1 MYKINQ
7 GWQPKLLKEI
17 TMLKTVRA
25 TKNEIRKVLN
35 ELNYNVFQDV
45 LDDKTGRTKEK
56 FIEEDLTYIF
66 NSIADANHKHKDF
79 DIALEV
85 GAVITNMMTVPGV
98 VAIMY

>member
-1 MYKINQ
+1 
-7 GWQPKLLKEI
+7 
-17 TMLKTVRA
+17 MLKTVKA

-66 NSIADANHKHKDF
+66 NSMADANHKHKDF

-98 VAIMY
+98 VAVMY

>member
-1 MYKINQ
+1 
-7 GWQPKLLKEI
+7 
-17 TMLKTVRA
+17 MLKTVRA

-56 FIEEDLTYIF
+56 FIEEDLTYVF
-66 NSIADANHKHKDF
+66 NSMADANHKHKDF

>member
-1 MYKINQ
+1 
-7 GWQPKLLKEI
+7 
-17 TMLKTVRA
+17 MLKTVRA